1 MHNQAYR
8 PRARTWVLGLILI
21 TGCSEGAD
29 PTGPEVTA
37 VWDGVV
43 ASVTVSPAQLTIGS
57 GDNMTLTATVRD
69 AAGNVLTGGEVTW
82 TTSNNSCVGVHGL
95 TGELTVKG
103 PPGAI
108 ITARADGITGTASIT
123 VIGPHL

>member
-8 PRARTWVLGLILI
+8 PRARTWVLGLILM

-29 PTGPEVTA
+29 PTVPEVTA

-43 ASVTVSPAQLTIGS
+43 ASVTVSPAELTMGS
-57 GDNMTLTATVRD
+57 GDNTTLTATVRD

-82 TTSNNSCVGVHGL
+82 HTSNNDCVGVNGL
-95 TGELTVKG
+95 TGVLTGKG
-103 PPGAI
+103 PPGAT
-108 ITARADGITGTASIT
+108 ITARTDGITGTASIT
-123 VIGPHL
+123 VTGPDL

>member
-69 AAGNVLTGGEVTW
+69 AAGNVLTGGEVKW
-82 TTSNNSCVGVHGL
+82 FTSNSDCVNVSTTGHL
-95 TGELTVKG
+95 TTLG
-103 PPGAI
+103 PPGATI
-108 ITARADGITGTASIT
+108 SAVADGIIGTAS
-123 VIGPHL
+123 VSVFGEHL